1 MEKKKMN
8 LKLTKHQVGRI
19 VVDELKDLY
28 EDAIVGD
35 DDICFNIVEILKVY
49 MTISEYNEWN
59 ESL

>member
-1 MEKKKMN
+1 MN